1 MVITILNALVNKAK
15 SAYKSIQRFRSAPEQ
30 VNLTL
35 FKSIIRP
42 TFEYAPLPSFRSKK
56 CHLNKIQILQN
67 KVLRFINGSSL
78 IDRIPNAV
86 LHEKFKVENTKDRL
100 LNLSK
105 RQVNALYSEDLEHIQ
120 TLQNNIAS
128 LPRGQSLWQDITG

>member
-1 MVITILNALVNKAK
+1 MHHCHPPGA
-15 SAYKSIQRFRSAPEQ
+15 
-30 VNLTL
+30 
-35 FKSIIRP
+35 
-42 TFEYAPLPSFRSKK
+42 KK